1 MANTAKV
8 INFPIPIS
16 GEREKKVA
24 DLEEGYT
31 RIANDLFE
39 SIMSANFTARQIKLL
54 MAVIRKTYGF
64 NKKFDW
70 ISGEQLSEMTGMP
83 RTRCSTTKTELIDM
97 NVLATEGRKFGINKN
112 IHEWIN
118 DKPARRRE
126 YGATKHKAG
135 YIYVFAESQ
144 EGPVKIG
151 FTTRDAEERLKE
163 VRKYFADGNPKV
175 FFVSEFNI
183 HAGAIEP
190 VIHERLTSKIIRGE
204 MFSITVFEAVEHIQ
218 HVVNTFTAGVTESV
232 TPLVNRDLQQGV
244 HTKDTITK
252 EKKDNINKPPIPPKK
267 SSQKFDPMTAE
278 LPEWLPAETWSSWVT
293 YRKEIGK
300 SIKSMQSVTMAINVL
315 LKSREKG
322 YSPEEIINQSIASGW
337 QGIFEPKVAKNHQ
350 PVRPNQR
357 AIPENF
363 ATKDYGQTD
372 IPSWAME

>member
-1 MANTAKV
+1 
-8 INFPIPIS
+8 
-16 GEREKKVA
+16 
-24 DLEEGYT
+24 
-31 RIANDLFE
+31 
-39 SIMSANFTARQIKLL
+39 
-54 MAVIRKTYGF
+54 
-64 NKKFDW
+64 
-70 ISGEQLSEMTGMP
+70 MTGMP

-163 VRKYFADGNPKV
+163 VRQYFADGNPKV

-252 EKKDNINKPPIPPKK
+252 EKKDNINKPLYPPK
-267 SSQKFDPMTAE
+267 
-278 LPEWLPAETWSSWVT
+278 
-293 YRKEIGK
+293 
-300 SIKSMQSVTMAINVL
+300 
-315 LKSREKG
+315 
-322 YSPEEIINQSIASGW
+322 IIS
-337 QGIFEPKVAKNHQ
+337 E
-350 PVRPNQR
+350 VRPDDSR
-357 AIPENF
+357 VTGMA
-363 ATKDYGQTD
+363 
-372 IPSWAME
+372 SC